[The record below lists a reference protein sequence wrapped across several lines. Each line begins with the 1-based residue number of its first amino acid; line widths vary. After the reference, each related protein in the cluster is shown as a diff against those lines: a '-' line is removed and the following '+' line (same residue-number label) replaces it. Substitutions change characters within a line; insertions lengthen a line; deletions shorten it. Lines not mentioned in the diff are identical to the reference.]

1 MLFSFKLAWS
11 SNNTNFIIVWNFYFY
26 NLLYIAHLWFF
37 DALINDENKGWGA
50 KGLDL
55 NSGWNWTPIN
65 HGWFFNSIISGNLL
79 SGDKP
84 EKINPFFSNFSL
96 NYY

>member
-1 MLFSFKLAWS
+1 MW
-11 SNNTNFIIVWNFYFY
+11 V
-26 NLLYIAHLWFF
+26 
-37 DALINDENKGWGA
+37 

-65 HGWFFNSIISGNLL
+65 HGWFLSSIISGSLL

-84 EKINPFFSNFSL
+84 ENINPFSQIFLYMKYPLHIYVYVFL
-96 NYY
+96 